1 MTKNRKFNDKKR
13 IIRVLSYFIFF
24 LVAIFAGLSIFWS
37 SSENHESTSSF
48 TAFSKQVK
56 NENLPLL
63 YQNSN
68 KRATPQMLSEGK
80 ILFDQNCSSCHGLG
94 ATGSSRAPNLVGLG
108 PATIDFW
115 VSTGRMPLAAPTIQ
129 PARKPVK
136 FTRQQVLDIVAYVSS
151 LGPGGP
157 LIPDISGVKNA
168 SISEGAS
175 LFALNCAGCHT
186 ITGAGDALAYGAYAP
201 SLHYATPEQV
211 AEAIRTGPA
220 NMPRFNSGNLSQSQV
235 DAIVKYVTQG
245 IQHPDNA
252 GGFSLGGVGPVA
264 EGFIGLLIGVGLL
277 MLAAFW
283 IGDRA

>member
-1 MTKNRKFNDKKR
+1 MTLNLKKSR
-13 IIRVLSYFIFF
+13 SRSLVFYVIFVFIC
-24 LVAIFAGLSIFWS
+24 VIAGIALFWS
-37 SSENHESTSSF
+37 SSENTTEVASF
-48 TAFSKQVK
+48 SGFKTVTKTDSR
-56 NENLPLL
+56 LPLL
-63 YQNSN
+63 YQGSN

-80 ILFDQNCSSCHGLG
+80 ILFDENCSSCHGLN

-115 VSTGRMPLAAPTIQ
+115 VSTGRMPLAAPTVQ
-129 PARKPVK
+129 PVRKPVK
-136 FTRQQVLDIVAYVSS
+136 FTRQQVLAIVAYVSS
-151 LGPGGP
+151 LGPGGS
-157 LIPDISGVKNA
+157 LIPNISGVNNA
-168 SISEGAS
+168 NISEGQS

-186 ITGAGDALAYGAYAP
+186 VTGAGDALAYGAFAP

-245 IQHPDNA
+245 IQRPDNA
-252 GGFSLGGVGPVA
+252 GGFSLGGIGPVA